1 MTTGRLLVA
10 LLVITGLVG
19 SVITGAAF
27 YTRLLVVGLI
37 LVAGAWIWISV
48 VARSIR
54 LVRTPDFYR
63 ASVGD
68 IFKEQYEIS
77 NTSRLPGLWV
87 EVYNEMALPTAA
99 GSRLLTRVRAREKQ
113 TYVAR
118 TWLTRRG
125 GFPLGPT
132 TLRVSDPLG
141 LFHAERHFPAE
152 RTLVILPMVFPIQSF
167 LSPAGLVS
175 GGAVIRRKT
184 TDITPHAAGVREY
197 VTGDPMKRI
206 HWPTSARRGSLM
218 VKEFEQ
224 DPQAEVWLFLDAQ
237 DKVQSQKPYET
248 PAMPIENLLFSR
260 KPKLTLSPSTL
271 EYEISIAAS
280 LAHYFVHERRAVG
293 FVTEDRAYTML
304 PAERSQRQENKI
316 METLAFVQGRGGL
329 SISALVS
336 AQAGQLPQGST
347 VILITPSTALD
358 LLVVADDLQR
368 RRLSPVVIL
377 LAAESFGGM
386 RGTQDIAQRLAAV
399 RVPICLIY
407 CDANLTQTLSSFS
420 ANNTVQD
427 TFTWQRPTLS
437 HLT

>member
-1 MTTGRLLVA
+1 
-10 LLVITGLVG
+10 
-19 SVITGAAF
+19 
-27 YTRLLVVGLI
+27 
-37 LVAGAWIWISV
+37 
-48 VARSIR
+48 
-54 LVRTPDFYR
+54 
-63 ASVGD
+63 
-68 IFKEQYEIS
+68 
-77 NTSRLPGLWV
+77 
-87 EVYNEMALPTAA
+87 
-99 GSRLLTRVRAREKQ
+99 
-113 TYVAR
+113 
-118 TWLTRRG
+118 
-125 GFPLGPT
+125 
-132 TLRVSDPLG
+132 
-141 LFHAERHFPAE
+141 
-152 RTLVILPMVFPIQSF
+152 
-167 LSPAGLVS
+167 
-175 GGAVIRRKT
+175 
-184 TDITPHAAGVREY
+184 
-197 VTGDPMKRI
+197 
-206 HWPTSARRGSLM
+206 M

-224 DPQAEVWLFLDAQ
+224 DPQAEIWLFLDAQ
-237 DKVQSQKPYET
+237 RKVQSQKPSET
-248 PAMPIENLLFSR
+248 AAMPIENLLFSR

>member
-237 DKVQSQKPYET
+237 DVVHYEVAHRVKEQAADVMMLKVD
-248 PAMPIENLLFSR
+248 AFLFSK
-260 KPKLTLSPSTL
+260 KPEFHLPPSSL
-271 EYEISIAAS
+271 EYAVTIAAS
-280 LAHYFVHERRAVG
+280 AFTSA
-293 FVTEDRAYTML
+293 AM
-304 PAERSQRQENKI
+304 RSRS
-316 METLAFVQGRGGL
+316 RGARNFF
-329 SISALVS
+329 SSMSTPTSRSACS
-336 AQAGQLPQGST
+336 MST
-347 VILITPSTALD
+347 PT
-358 LLVVADDLQR
+358 
-368 RRLSPVVIL
+368 
-377 LAAESFGGM
+377 
-386 RGTQDIAQRLAAV
+386 
-399 RVPICLIY
+399 RV
-407 CDANLTQTLSSFS
+407 DGATS
-420 ANNTVQD
+420 
-427 TFTWQRPTLS
+427 
-437 HLT
+437 

>member
-224 DPQAEVWLFLDAQ
+224 DPQAERRW
-237 DKVQSQKPYET
+237 
-248 PAMPIENLLFSR
+248 PAP
-260 KPKLTLSPSTL
+260 
-271 EYEISIAAS
+271 
-280 LAHYFVHERRAVG
+280 
-293 FVTEDRAYTML
+293 
-304 PAERSQRQENKI
+304 RS
-316 METLAFVQGRGGL
+316 
-329 SISALVS
+329 
-336 AQAGQLPQGST
+336 
-347 VILITPSTALD
+347 
-358 LLVVADDLQR
+358 
-368 RRLSPVVIL
+368 
-377 LAAESFGGM
+377 
-386 RGTQDIAQRLAAV
+386 
-399 RVPICLIY
+399 
-407 CDANLTQTLSSFS
+407 
-420 ANNTVQD
+420 
-427 TFTWQRPTLS
+427 
-437 HLT
+437 